1 MSSRVFERL
10 YPYIIPIVLVGAA
23 LRFEIKFPQ
32 SNEILSAS
40 ITMGSI
46 FIGFL
51 ATAKSILL
59 GLQTPGFEQIRRTKF
74 FPLLITYL
82 KEAIYCSLIYCC
94 ACLFAFFFAHDYSW
108 VVATWAY
115 LTAATLLTFIRVVR
129 IFIRRCGQGLN
140 QERQRRGTR

>member
-1 MSSRVFERL
+1 MSTRPFERL
-10 YPYIIPIVLVGAA
+10 YPYTIPLVLAGAA

-32 SNEILSAS
+32 SNEVLSAS

-59 GLQTPGFEQIRRTKF
+59 GLQTTGFEQIRRTKF

-82 KEAIYCSLIYCC
+82 KEAIYCALIYCC
-94 ACLFAFFFAHDYSW
+94 ACLAAFFFVHNYPWA
-108 VVATWAY
+108 VATWAY

-129 IFIRRCGQGLN
+129 IFMVLVS
-140 QERQRRGTR
+140 GTHS